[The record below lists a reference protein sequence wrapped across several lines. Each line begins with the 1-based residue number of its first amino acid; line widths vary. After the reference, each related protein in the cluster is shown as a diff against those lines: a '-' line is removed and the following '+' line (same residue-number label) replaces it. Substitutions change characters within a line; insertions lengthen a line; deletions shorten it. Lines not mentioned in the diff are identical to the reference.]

1 MDGFGCVVLSVVR
14 RTHIW
19 LKGVSGGDVFRFTL
33 VKQAHASA
41 RKRKRKDVHTETF
54 VKQTQTQGKETFS
67 FFLRLH
73 LRLLMS
79 CFTNFSV

>member
-41 RKRKRKDVHTETF
+41 RKR
-54 VKQTQTQGKETFS
+54 TQAHASANARMFTLK
-67 FFLRLH
+67 
-73 LRLLMS
+73 LL
-79 CFTNFSV
+79 